1 MRKLQPHEVAQTGD
15 WFYVF
20 GSVTD
25 DGWVQLS
32 DVSMPL
38 KEKSI
43 ALLTSAKS
51 FPIVVMRPSPEELE
65 RGVRPSVRPNQHRMR
80 KTGSEF

>member
-1 MRKLQPHEVAQTGD
+1 MRKLQPHEKAQTGD

-32 DVSMPL
+32 DLPMPF
-38 KEKSI
+38 KEQPLGELQNPKN
-43 ALLTSAKS
+43 
-51 FPIVVMRPSPEELE
+51 FPIVIMRPTPEELE
-65 RGVRPSVRPNQHRMR
+65 KGTRPTVRPNQHRMR